1 MVSVEEIE
9 QVQNSLMFWLRRW
22 YRCPLAYVIEHIGDI
37 PTHQQAQILKAFEH
51 HNFVAVKSGHGI
63 GKSKLTGW
71 LVNWWLDTRGKR
83 APITGAGGD
92 QLSDIIWPEVVLIN
106 SRKWEWI
113 AKQYERTTEELRQK
127 KARELAKAV
136 LRTARADNDDALQGF
151 HDCMFFIDEASGV
164 RDGIFEVASGAM
176 GDPGAFGFLDGNPT
190 RLSGYM
196 YNIFHK
202 KTRWFTLSFS
212 SEDSLAEK
220 QYRYNYVDPLGNIRE
235 IVTHGRQT
243 MKWVQ
248 DMRTDYGIN
257 SNAYRVR
264 VLGEFA
270 NVGRDQVVEERHL
283 ERAFNHGI
291 AELGKE
297 RAKRRNQR
305 IMGIDPAWTGDDDT
319 GVVIREGDAV
329 LYVTA
334 WHGFDLVESFE
345 RAKLIFN
352 EWDCDSVCID
362 TVGVGAG
369 LYDMFNHARRNGQLG
384 YPTVKVHCS
393 ENAPEDGDGS
403 CAKLR
408 DWLWWKCRK
417 YFREKSVKFAGA
429 VDDPAWKQMRDELLA
444 PTYKI
449 QNGKI
454 KVEGKDEMKARGLKS
469 PNLADALNL
478 TFFGDVELF
487 DVKYLTNSGGRF
499 EGRQRAYL
507 KKKSK
512 KDNGSWKVC

>member
-1 MVSVEEIE
+1 MVSVEQIE
-9 QVQNSLMFWLRRW
+9 GVMSGLQFWMRRW
-22 YRCPLAYVIEHIGDI
+22 YRSPLSYVIEHIGDI

-92 QLSDIIWPEVVLIN
+92 QLSDIIWPEVVMTN
-106 SRKWEWI
+106 DRKWEWI
-113 AKQYERTTEELRQK
+113 AKQYEKTTEELRQK

-176 GDPGAFGFLDGNPT
+176 GDPGAYGFMDGNPT

-196 YNIFHK
+196 YNVFHK
-202 KTRWFTLSFS
+202 KTRWYTLSFS
-212 SEDSLAEK
+212 SEDTLAEK
-220 QYRYNYVDPLGNIRE
+220 EYSYNYIDALGNIRE
-235 IVTHGRQT
+235 IRTHGRQT
-243 MKWVQ
+243 MKWVE
-248 DMRTDYGIN
+248 DMRIDYGIN

-270 NVGRDQVVEERHL
+270 NVGRDQVVDERFL
-283 ERAFNHGI
+283 EKVYSHGLPV
-291 AELGKE
+291 LGKE
-297 RAKRRNQR
+297 RIKRHYKRR
-305 IMGIDPAWTGDDDT
+305 MGIDPAWTGDDDT
-319 GVVIREGDAV
+319 GVVIREGDEILHV
-329 LYVTA
+329 ES
-334 WHGFDLVESFE
+334 WHGFDIVESFQ
-345 RAKLIFN
+345 RAKMLFD
-352 EWDCDSVCID
+352 EWDCDAVHID

-369 LYDMFNHARRNGQLG
+369 LYDMFCHANYRGKHG
-384 YPTVKVHCS
+384 YPAVKVHCS
-393 ENAPEDGDGS
+393 ESAPEDKDGV

-417 YFREKSVKFAGA
+417 YFRTRNVKFAGRP
-429 VDDPAWKQMRDELLA
+429 DNIYWKQLTDEILA

-449 QNGKI
+449 QNGQI
-454 KVEGKDEMKARGLKS
+454 KVEGKDEMKKRGLRS

-478 TFFGDVELF
+478 TFLGEYELF
-487 DVKYLTNSGGRF
+487 NIKYSNGVAESG
-499 EGRQRAYL
+499 
-507 KKKSK
+507 K
-512 KDNGSWKVC
+512 KDAWKDKWKKEKSRSWKVW